1 MNSLCTIILV
11 NFSSLPRTFCAT
23 HLYFPASTSCTP
35 AIFITPLD
43 NTFVRLLGNV
53 SLIRDQTKVGAGFP
67 DVEHG
72 KTAASLSFTL
82 SCEEETVTF
91 GAEMDSPGSPFIPG
105 IPGAQISPFTPF
117 SPFIPGG
124 PIIPCFPLLPG
135 CPIIPFLPL
144 LPRSPLLPLDPS
156 LPGIKSRQSMRV
168 GVQVSSIS
176 TKFLE
181 ARSNNIFQNK
191 SYFRRI
197 FKRFIT
203 GDLSGKLWR
212 TILLLSSFYI
222 KSFMVTF
229 PKRVGT
235 SESISTNVSL
245 TLHYFLRIF
254 EILHM
259 RGYPKKYQIPRS
271 IYN

>member
-43 NTFVRLLGNV
+43 DTFVRLVGNV

-67 DVEHG
+67 DVEHS
-72 KTAASLSFTL
+72 KTAASLSFTV
-82 SCEEETVTF
+82 SCEEKTVTY
-91 GAEMDSPGSPFIPG
+91 GTEMDSPGSPFIIPG

-144 LPRSPLLPLDPS
+144 LPRLPLLPLDPS
-156 LPGIKSRQSMRV
+156 LPGIKSRQSMRA

-176 TKFLE
+176 TKFLQ
-181 ARSNNIFQNK
+181 ARIQNK

-203 GDLSGKLWR
+203 GDLSGKSVEDHV
-212 TILLLSSFYI
+212 TIIFLLLKIFH
-222 KSFMVTF
+222 
-229 PKRVGT
+229 GH
-235 SESISTNVSL
+235 IS
-245 TLHYFLRIF
+245 
-254 EILHM
+254 
-259 RGYPKKYQIPRS
+259 
-271 IYN
+271 